1 MRPSNSTVHRIAA
14 AAIVVVAAV
23 LIASCTSNQNENA
36 RAATVLAG
44 PRAIDVVRVIEQPL
58 DVQLSLPGELTAFQS
73 VAIFPRVT
81 GFVKSISVDRGS
93 KVRSGQV
100 LAVLEAPELAAQR
113 LEAQSKVQAL
123 DAQLAAARAK
133 SDADKSTFDRLKN
146 AASTPGVVAG
156 NDVVVAEKAFEA
168 SRNHVLAAQQSVDAA
183 RQALNVF
190 RDMEGYLRVT
200 APFDGVVTERNV
212 HPGALV
218 GPSSGAGTSTPM
230 LRVVENDRLRV
241 VVPVPEA
248 YTSELKTGTEV
259 TFTVAAYPGQT
270 FSGSVARISPAVDVT
285 TRTMAVELDVAN
297 RNGRLSPGT
306 FCQVRWP
313 VRRSGPSLFVPSAS
327 VASTTDRNFVVR
339 IRGGKAEWVDVRTG
353 LTSGTLVEVFGDL
366 RPGDDVAARGTDEI
380 LPGME
385 IRPREGKPVTQSLE
399 GQNDRT

>member
-1 MRPSNSTVHRIAA
+1 M
-14 AAIVVVAAV
+14 
-23 LIASCTSNQNENA
+23 
-36 RAATVLAG
+36 
-44 PRAIDVVRVIEQPL
+44 D
-58 DVQLSLPGELTAFQS
+58 
-73 VAIFPRVT
+73 
-81 GFVKSISVDRGS
+81 
-93 KVRSGQV
+93 
-100 LAVLEAPELAAQR
+100 
-113 LEAQSKVQAL
+113 
-123 DAQLAAARAK
+123 
-133 SDADKSTFDRLKN
+133 
-146 AASTPGVVAG
+146 
-156 NDVVVAEKAFEA
+156 
-168 SRNHVLAAQQSVDAA
+168 
-183 RQALNVF
+183 
-190 RDMEGYLRVT
+190 GYLRVT